1 MNQKR
6 IKLITDS
13 ASDIPAELEQEY
25 DIKILPFPVTVGD
38 DSYLE
43 RVDFTPEEFYDLLS
57 SAPKIPAT
65 SQITELRFEEA
76 FAEVQQE
83 GWGELIYV
91 SINGGGSASCGN
103 ALMAREALYERHPDW
118 RENFPIHI
126 VDSQTYCLAY
136 GYPVMEAAKK
146 ASRGASSSEIL
157 AFLED
162 WFDSVEI
169 YLAPYS
175 LECAKKSGRI
185 SAAAAFMGELIG
197 LKPIIAMIGGTTKIV
212 EKVRGDKAVVPA
224 VIKHAFSA
232 AIPHTPYMVVKGTL
246 PEEAQEL
253 FEKAKKQFG
262 YEAVGIF
269 PEGAAIAINAGPKM
283 VAMIVKGKN
292 RRH

>member
-6 IKLITDS
+6 IKLMTDS

-126 VDSQTYCLAY
+126 VDSQTYCLSY
-136 GYPVMEAAKK
+136 GYPVM
-146 ASRGASSSEIL
+146 
-157 AFLED
+157 
-162 WFDSVEI
+162 
-169 YLAPYS
+169 
-175 LECAKKSGRI
+175 
-185 SAAAAFMGELIG
+185 
-197 LKPIIAMIGGTTKIV
+197 
-212 EKVRGDKAVVPA
+212 
-224 VIKHAFSA
+224 
-232 AIPHTPYMVVKGTL
+232 
-246 PEEAQEL
+246 
-253 FEKAKKQFG
+253 
-262 YEAVGIF
+262 
-269 PEGAAIAINAGPKM
+269 
-283 VAMIVKGKN
+283 
-292 RRH
+292 